1 MKRSPRSSRVYLQ
14 DIAGAIE
21 RIDEYASKGEHE
33 FFRNG
38 LLQDGIIRQL
48 SIIGEASAK
57 LPTAFRATEPHIP
70 WNKII
75 GMRNILV
82 HDYSETDL
90 PTIWDTVQTN
100 LPVLRTA
107 VQSMLAGLPS
117 TEAA

>member
-1 MKRSPRSSRVYLQ
+1 MKQSSRSSRLYLQ
-14 DIAGAIE
+14 DILGAIE
-21 RIDEYASKGEHE
+21 RIDEYAAKGEHE
-33 FFRNG
+33 FFHNG

-57 LPTAFRATEPHIP
+57 LPTAVRATEPHIP
-70 WNKII
+70 WKTII

-82 HDYSETDL
+82 HDYSDTDL

-107 VQSMLAGLPS
+107 VQSMLTDLARQN
-117 TEAA
+117 AA